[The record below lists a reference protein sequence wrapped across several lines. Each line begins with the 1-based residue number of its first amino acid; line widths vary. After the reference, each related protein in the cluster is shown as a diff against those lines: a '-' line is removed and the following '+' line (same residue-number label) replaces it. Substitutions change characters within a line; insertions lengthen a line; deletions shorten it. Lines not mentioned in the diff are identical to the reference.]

1 MMNRTGG
8 NNPPVPSAP
17 SDSTTGSVFTSTDT
31 DHLKVPEIAGKPA
44 ATIEGP
50 RHANVSTDDTLTY
63 LKKQHVALQRFVW
76 STSQLPGT
84 LLVNI
89 PITPLRA
96 NLFVSYLAGMY
107 NAWNGGLEYLVKVAG
122 TGFHAGALGVA
133 RIPPNIDPTTFKT
146 VAQFTAFEYV
156 VIDPKTLEAVSKH
169 IPDQRPVMYH
179 YVSNNFTDPNVIGG
193 HFVIFVLLQLNT
205 SSTGTNQIDVQILNR
220 LAPDF
225 RFIQIVPPNL
235 TTQPPTDVEK
245 WGRLFSTPSAHLSTV
260 VPAGVDDLT
269 ILAPGAVSAAKLG
282 LTTLSGQPNGDPT
295 YLGEYVDT
303 ATGIG
308 TPVIGYT
315 FRATSAT
322 TIVPTIGA
330 GPSDRNV
337 VFPSGSFI
345 SAFPAPPVVITPTGS
360 ISLKASTAVTG
371 AVTDTYYFLRSL
383 ATPTYPGVSAVA
395 PPAGE
400 SLVTFDCRGGTL
412 GAGLTTTF
420 LSAAFRSR
428 EYVIAT
434 NEAVLCILNSRSTG
448 APLTYIKIY
457 HSGVITAPAMEQTSF
472 SLFDLQCT
480 FVSYVQGTTPFPNL
494 NLTMLQSL
502 QTQRLEQLI
511 QEARR
516 MRVL

>member
-1 MMNRTGG
+1 M
-8 NNPPVPSAP
+8 PSAP

-50 RHANVSTDDTLTY
+50 RHANVSTDDALTY

-107 NAWNGGLEYLVKVAG
+107 NAWNGGFEYLVKIAG

-179 YVSNNFTDPNVIGG
+179 YVSNNFSDPNVIGG

-235 TTQPPTDVEK
+235 PTQPPTDVEK
-245 WGRLFSTPSAHLSTV
+245 WGRLFSTPSEHLSTV
-260 VPAGVDDLT
+260 IPAGIDELV
-269 ILAPGAVSAAKLG
+269 ILAPGVVSAAKLG
-282 LTTLSGQPNGDPT
+282 LTNLSGQLTGDPS
-295 YLGEYVDT
+295 YLGEYADT
-303 ATGIG
+303 ATGLG
-308 TPVIGYT
+308 TPIIGYT

-322 TIVPTIGA
+322 SLTPTIGS
-330 GPSDRNV
+330 GPSNRSV

-345 SAFPAPPVVITPTGS
+345 SVTTPPVIITPAGS
-360 ISLKASTAVTG
+360 ISLKTATTVTG
-371 AVTDTYYFLRSL
+371 AVTDTYYVLRSYT
-383 ATPTYPGVSAVA
+383 TPTYPGVASVA
-395 PPAGE
+395 PPIGE
-400 SLVTFDCRGGTL
+400 SLVVFDCRGGAI

-428 EYVIAT
+428 EYTIAT
-434 NEAVLCILNSRSTG
+434 NEAVLCTLNSRSTG
-448 APLTYIKIY
+448 APLIYIKIY
-457 HSGVITAPAMEQTSF
+457 HSGVITAPAMDSTSF
-472 SLFDLQCT
+472 SMFDLQCT
-480 FVSYVQGTTPFPNL
+480 FVSYVQGTTPFPSL
-494 NLTMLQSL
+494 NVTMLQSL
-502 QTQRLEQLI
+502 QTQRLEHLI

-516 MRVL
+516 ARVL